1 MLNIAVTLIIRLK
14 LVIFISFLFHKAD
27 PEGMAGKFNNDN
39 ITDKVSNTKNFVM
52 YTGWKTECT
61 CTKVRVE
68 WFNKV
73 LLPDSSLYE

>member
-14 LVIFISFLFHKAD
+14 LVIFISFLFHKVD

-52 YTGWKTECT
+52 
-61 CTKVRVE
+61 
-68 WFNKV
+68 
-73 LLPDSSLYE
+73 